1 MQIIALVGDSLN
13 NRLQREMWSG
23 VVELVV
29 PRSEIIVH
37 YNLTFTVLISNTGW
51 WTSVWT
57 VIIFVY
63 HLVFSSDRSVEVEM
77 VKSNFVS
84 LMRRLNYLIIE
95 VITAI

>member
-13 NRLQREMWSG
+13 VWSG

-37 YNLTFTVLISNTGW
+37 YTFAFTVLISSTGSL
-51 WTSVWT
+51 TSVWT
-57 VIIFVY
+57 VIIFVH

>member
-37 YNLTFTVLISNTGW
+37 YNLTFTVLTSNTGW

-57 VIIFVY
+57 VIIFVH

-95 VITAI
+95 VITTI

>member
-13 NRLQREMWSG
+13 VWSG

-37 YNLTFTVLISNTGW
+37 YTFAFTVLISSTGSL
-51 WTSVWT
+51 TSVWT
-57 VIIFVY
+57 VIIFVH
-63 HLVFSSDRSVEVEM
+63 HLGFSSDRSVEVEM